1 MPNLFSYKSML
12 HKNLCILALF
22 MLVSCSSGLDL
33 SGNTELECQESVW
46 RVEGRTATTVGRV
59 EGRTATTVDSAN
71 YFGEGEGKTVDD
83 ALDNAVDAMSQ
94 MLKTEA
100 NNAGKCSVASNA
112 QRAIMECERELKFS
126 GVVTVV
132 TSSTR
137 ETFDS
142 GKDKR
147 CNRHYVELSYDLTP
161 EEFLER

>member
-1 MPNLFSYKSML
+1 MTNLFSYKSML

-46 RVEGRTATTVGRV
+46 RVEGRTATTV
-59 EGRTATTVDSAN
+59 DSDN

-100 NNAGKCSVASNA
+100 NHAGKCSVASNA
-112 QRAIMECERELKFS
+112 QRAIMKCERELKFS